1 MHIQKS
7 VSYLLESLQH
17 ALLQS
22 HWSPTVA
29 YSKAEVCSVW
39 GKHGSAKL
47 NRGTVLFV
55 EHLKKPSLDQL
66 YEKFYIRWDLKW
78 FINVVYSE
86 AKSSFLRVGFEPTTS
101 ELCAGALPTELS
113 SPIVAVLGYFFNNY
127 VGNRQH
133 KARKQL
139 ARLSWG
145 CWFESHTSTFF
156 FVQPL
161 HLFKIYPV
169 SFPCGIK
176 GLATFW
182 RTQNTMSTVFIS
194 HTVWK

>member
-139 ARLSWG
+139 VERQHVYPEVVGSSPTLVHFS
-145 CWFESHTSTFF
+145 
-156 FVQPL
+156 
-161 HLFKIYPV
+161 LFNPYIFSKFTQSV
-169 SFPCGIK
+169 S
-176 GLATFW
+176 L
-182 RTQNTMSTVFIS
+182 V
-194 HTVWK
+194 V